1 MRINFE
7 SFSALQYRN
16 RALARQVEEFK
27 SGEKYVKMAADYKK
41 LLDFHNKEMKRME
54 RELAKAHSEAVT
66 VRKYWGEVMDDLDKE
81 QQEETARLLAKI
93 GRLEKENLELARQR
107 DESKDKLKE
116 RTRQYYEAA
125 TELEEERGK
134 NKKLTAQVNKDFEN
148 SSIPSSK
155 QKTRKK
161 KIPNSREKTG
171 KKPGGQPGHE
181 GHTRKQHT
189 PDVIYEIPAPPEYT
203 DNPDYYETGKI
214 IRKQKVSVVL
224 NVQVIEYT
232 TKEYRNRK
240 TGARVHAPFPEGYVN
255 EVNYDGTVKALA
267 FLLGNECGVSHGKIR
282 RLLSELTNG
291 EIEISDGMING
302 LCAEFSAKT
311 GQEKTEIIKKLMSS
325 PVMNVD
331 FTNASVNGK
340 SAQVLVLASPSAD
353 VALYI
358 GKENKGHKGV
368 EGTPLENYVGTVVHD
383 HGLTFYK
390 YGTNHQECTQ
400 HDIRYLIGSIQNE
413 TELEWNKQMLE
424 LFRKMLH
431 YRNGLSE
438 NESLSPCVVCE
449 YEKEYDRILETAEKE
464 YADEPPGDYY
474 REGYNLYLRL
484 KKYKESELLF
494 LHDKRVPAN
503 NSLCERLAR
512 VYKRKQKQAV
522 TLRSQENLCY
532 ICDGLSIVYLLH
544 SNEENVYQ
552 KIAEIYDRE
561 RPPKQK
567 NKTDATA

>member
-66 VRKYWGEVMDDLDKE
+66 VRKYWGGVMDDLDKE
-81 QQEETARLLAKI
+81 HQEETARLLAKI

-107 DESKDKLKE
+107 DEAKDKLKE

-125 TELEEERGK
+125 SELEEERGK

-161 KIPNSREKTG
+161 KIPDSREKTG
-171 KKPGGQPGHE
+171 KKPGGQPGHK

-282 RLLSELTNG
+282 RLISELTNG

-311 GQEKTEIIKKLMSS
+311 GQEKTETIKKLMSS

-383 HGLTFYK
+383 HDLTFYK

-431 YRNGLSE
+431 YRNGLTE
-438 NESLSPCVVCE
+438 NESLSPCVVSE

-532 ICDGLSIVYLLH
+532 ICDGLSIVYLLR